1 MAGTGFAAGIW
12 TSLQD
17 VLGSVAASP
26 LCRSWKRLPG
36 SHRRPSGPLR
46 VSQRDRLW
54 ASEDWTVIMRLWPG
68 SWDIGMALKATP
80 AQGRA
85 PRSASCCSLSV
96 CRPCVPGHWAL
107 AWGTRSRGW
116 VGKVWAGPASP
127 SQEGLAEVMT
137 RRVTAQGL
145 GAQSSPETLL
155 LSPLAF
161 TKEGNC
167 WILRQLL

>member
-1 MAGTGFAAGIW
+1 MAGPGFAAGIG

-26 LCRSWKRLPG
+26 LCCSWKRLPG

-68 SWDIGMALKATP
+68 SRDIGMALKAAP
-80 AQGRA
+80 AQGRG

-96 CRPCVPGHWAL
+96 CCPCVPGLWAL
-107 AWGTRSRGW
+107 AWGTSCRGW

-145 GAQSSPETLL
+145 GVQRIQSCIMLLEETD
-155 LSPLAF
+155 
-161 TKEGNC
+161 
-167 WILRQLL
+167 